1 MLTTTITKRQF
12 VDGDYHSDYWIMN
25 QHIHPNARLD
35 NKEDIK
41 SINDSISNPNR
52 NLLIKYVN

>member
-1 MLTTTITKRQF
+1 MLKTTNT
-12 VDGDYHSDYWIMN
+12 DYHSEYWIMN

-41 SINDSISNPNR
+41 SIDNNISNPNR

>member
-1 MLTTTITKRQF
+1 MLTTNT
-12 VDGDYHSDYWIMN
+12 DYNSEYWIMN
-25 QHIHPNARLD
+25 QHIHPNARLEH
-35 NKEDIK
+35 KEDIK